1 MSDKKVWFITGAGR
15 GMGVDFAKAALAAG
29 NAVVASGRDT
39 DTVAEAVGQAADLLV
54 VRLDV
59 TSRTGAEAAAKLAQ
73 ALIRIASDA
82 PSPRRFIAGADA
94 IGLAEQKVAS
104 LQQQVETYRDIAT
117 SMAFENP

>member
-1 MSDKKVWFITGAGR
+1 
-15 GMGVDFAKAALAAG
+15 
-29 NAVVASGRDT
+29 
-39 DTVAEAVGQAADLLV
+39 VAEAVGQAGDLLV

-59 TSRTGAEAAAKLAQ
+59 TNRTGAEAAAKLAQ

-104 LQQQVETYRDIAT
+104 LQQQVEAYRDIAT